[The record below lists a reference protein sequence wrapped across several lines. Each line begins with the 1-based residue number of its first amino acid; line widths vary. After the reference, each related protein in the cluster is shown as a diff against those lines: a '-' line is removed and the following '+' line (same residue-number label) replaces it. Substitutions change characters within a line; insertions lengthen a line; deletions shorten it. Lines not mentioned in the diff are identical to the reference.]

1 MKMSIVIKGNGER
14 EEFHIEKLALSMKN
28 VGADPA
34 LAEHVARAI
43 GAEVKEGMTTT
54 EIYRR
59 AYALLRK
66 EERVTAAKYSMRRAI
81 LDLGPTGFP
90 FEDFVTSLMRAKG
103 YETKARVI
111 VPGRCIDHE
120 VDVVMTKDGKTIG
133 AELKF
138 HNTPGFKTDV
148 KTALYVKARF
158 EDIDN
163 AGHDKEDEMHIHE
176 GWLITNTKFTSN
188 AIRYS
193 ECAGIKLLGWS
204 YPGTGG
210 LVDLIKETGVYP
222 VTVLT
227 TLSKTE
233 KSRLIAEGVALC
245 HEVMQKPEILARVGI
260 SGKKADAVVA
270 ESTVLCRV

>member
-1 MKMSIVIKGNGER
+1 MSVVIKGNGER

>member
-1 MKMSIVIKGNGER
+1 MSVITKGNGEQ
-14 EEFHIEKLALSMKN
+14 EEFHVEKLAVSMKN
-28 VGADPA
+28 VGADPV
-34 LAEHVARAI
+34 LAEQVARTI
-43 GAEVKEGMTTT
+43 GAEVRDGMTTT
-54 EIYRR
+54 DIYRR
-59 AYALLRK
+59 AFALLRK
-66 EERVTAAKYSMRRAI
+66 EERVTAARYSMRRAI

-90 FEDFVTSLMRAKG
+90 FEDFVTSLMRVKG

-158 EDIDN
+158 EDIY
-163 AGHDKEDEMHIHE
+163 AAPHDKEDALHIRE
-176 GWLITNTKFTSN
+176 GWLVTNTKFTTN
-188 AIRYS
+188 AVRYA

-204 YPGTGG
+204 YPNVGN
-210 LVDLIKETGVYP
+210 LADFIKETGMYP

-233 KSRLIAEGVALC
+233 KSHLIAKGLSLC
-245 HEVMQKPEILARVGI
+245 HEVLQKPEVLSHVGVSGARV
-260 SGKKADAVVA
+260 DAAIA
-270 ESTVLCRV
+270 ESAALCRV

>member
-1 MKMSIVIKGNGER
+1 MSVVIKGNGER

-43 GAEVKEGMTTT
+43 GAEVKDGMTTT

-210 LVDLIKETGVYP
+210 LADLIKETGVYP

>member
-1 MKMSIVIKGNGER
+1 MSVVIKGNGER

-90 FEDFVTSLMRAKG
+90 FEDFITSLMRAKG

-210 LVDLIKETGVYP
+210 LADLIKETGVYP

>member
-1 MKMSIVIKGNGER
+1 MSVVIKGNGER

-43 GAEVKEGMTTT
+43 GAEVKDGMTTT